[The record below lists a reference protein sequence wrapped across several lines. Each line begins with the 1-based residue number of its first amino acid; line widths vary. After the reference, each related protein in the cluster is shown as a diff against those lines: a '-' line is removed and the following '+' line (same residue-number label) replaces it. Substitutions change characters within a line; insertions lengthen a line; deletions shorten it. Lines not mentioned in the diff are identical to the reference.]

1 MVKWCSIWLLAGD
14 TFSFLESHG
23 VTVSSNHSPRVH
35 KANLK
40 ENYGFVVSRT
50 SHYDFELIIGTS

>member
-1 MVKWCSIWLLAGD
+1 
-14 TFSFLESHG
+14 
-23 VTVSSNHSPRVH
+23 VH

>member
-1 MVKWCSIWLLAGD
+1 MVFNLATGY

-23 VTVSSNHSPRVH
+23 VTVSSNRSPRVR
-35 KANLK
+35 KTNLK